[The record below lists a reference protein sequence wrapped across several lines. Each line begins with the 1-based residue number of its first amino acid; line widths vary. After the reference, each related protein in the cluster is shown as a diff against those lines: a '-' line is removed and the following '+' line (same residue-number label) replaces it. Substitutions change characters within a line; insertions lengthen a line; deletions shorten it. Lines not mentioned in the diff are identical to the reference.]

1 MSLAG
6 LAFYLWCFYPGSMSP
21 DSAYAWW
28 LARGGASDNVQG
40 IGLTWLWR
48 LTDWLLPGPAG
59 PFVFIHLLFWIG
71 LTQIALVLPVRPL
84 ARALFILIA
93 GFAPVCCVLLSH
105 VWSDVALMAALTSAT
120 AALLRFRDQ
129 RRTRWLIVAVLLSWW
144 SLILRHNAL
153 FAVAPLY
160 AYTVYLWILLQRDS
174 PLPRPWRIAGPLT
187 VAAALWFSSVIAD
200 RAVGHRVNTLPSLA
214 LWDLAAISLETE
226 RMLLPSGSHGAGLD
240 LADLQRAYTPY
251 ANVTLFIGTN
261 AGMGNPFPD
270 AADPLNDAIAAAW
283 RQAIIDYP
291 AAYLAHRWRVTKG
304 LFGTRPRAWPHE
316 LVYVDGDVAYR
327 DNPPVV
333 ANATAAHAAI
343 VEWFEAA
350 RATPALAPWPYVL
363 LALGAFVVAWRRRV
377 RANAKAALAVLASG
391 LLYAAPLP
399 FIAPSAELRYL
410 GWPCLAALLGA
421 ALAFT
426 APRRVAR

>member
-1 MSLAG
+1 MRTVLSRHAPVVVPAVMSLAG

-84 ARALFILIA
+84 ARALFILVA

-129 RRTRWLIVAVLLSWW
+129 RRTRWLIVAVLLLWW

-160 AYTVYLWILLQRDS
+160 VYTVYLWNSLQRDS

-187 VAAALWFSSVIAD
+187 VAAALWFSIGETTAPEPLKTMYVTPLSVPPLL
-200 RAVGHRVNTLPSLA
+200 GSGLMPS
-214 LWDLAAISLETE
+214 
-226 RMLLPSGSHGAGLD
+226 
-240 LADLQRAYTPY
+240 
-251 ANVTLFIGTN
+251 
-261 AGMGNPFPD
+261 
-270 AADPLNDAIAAAW
+270 
-283 RQAIIDYP
+283 
-291 AAYLAHRWRVTKG
+291 
-304 LFGTRPRAWPHE
+304 
-316 LVYVDGDVAYR
+316 
-327 DNPPVV
+327 
-333 ANATAAHAAI
+333 
-343 VEWFEAA
+343 
-350 RATPALAPWPYVL
+350 
-363 LALGAFVVAWRRRV
+363 
-377 RANAKAALAVLASG
+377 ALAVAYDASPMIWVG
-391 LLYAAPLP
+391 PVSPTTAYSTWLL
-399 FIAPSAELRYL
+399 
-410 GWPCLAALLGA
+410 
-421 ALAFT
+421 
-426 APRRVAR
+426 